1 MFTELQK
8 DTLED
13 LVKSHDK
20 VMVQFSAG
28 WCGNCRIMKPK
39 FKKLSMEHEKI
50 TFVVVDAEKNPQ
62 SRNLAKV
69 DNLPTFAS
77 FQNGKLKDQV
87 QTNKF
92 EKLKNLVDE
101 IAID

>member
-1 MFTELQK
+1 
-8 DTLED
+8 
-13 LVKSHDK
+13 
-20 VMVQFSAG
+20 
-28 WCGNCRIMKPK
+28 
-39 FKKLSMEHEKI
+39 MEHEKI

-92 EKLKNLVDE
+92 EELKNLVDE

>member
-50 TFVVVDAEKNPQ
+50 AFVVIDAEKNPQ

>member
-1 MFTELQK
+1 
-8 DTLED
+8 
-13 LVKSHDK
+13 
-20 VMVQFSAG
+20 
-28 WCGNCRIMKPK
+28 
-39 FKKLSMEHEKI
+39 MEHEKI